1 MIKLPPTEYL
11 YNVLWTNQG
20 LSLRTIGKKY
30 NTSRDTIHK
39 RITSMYGKHACSR
52 KHNSFRRVISQE
64 YGMEYADL
72 INRAS
77 NIEGSFLTTA
87 KENNMSKYYS
97 VTYDNNI
104 EYTDKDDEYDEP
116 FNLKMFIYFTWAI
129 EATMKAIY
137 YQAVADRYASV
148 LEDFDTNKPDLLYL
162 NGIQETC

>member
-1 MIKLPPTEYL
+1 
-11 YNVLWTNQG
+11 
-20 LSLRTIGKKY
+20 
-30 NTSRDTIHK
+30 
-39 RITSMYGKHACSR
+39 
-52 KHNSFRRVISQE
+52 
-64 YGMEYADL
+64 L

-116 FNLKMFIYFTWAI
+116 FNLKMFMYFTWAI
-129 EATMKAIY
+129 EAIMKAIY
-137 YQAVADRYASV
+137 YQAVADKYASA